1 MYSFYHKQLIASI
14 MQLICNVFNKKE
26 RMSTMQNVRIYA
38 RVSTAEQKK
47 KDISI
52 PVQIDACR
60 RYCTDHNYN
69 IVGTYIDNGYSASS
83 IKKRKEFKRMIE
95 DVRRDEYILFTRLDR
110 FSRNILDANKI
121 VEALDKK
128 NVSIVSI
135 FEDDI
140 NTSTADGRFMFNL
153 RVSLS
158 QREIEKDSERILD
171 VMQAKVAKGE
181 VLTGRL
187 PVGYK
192 IENKKPVIDK
202 SQIEMVKDTFSTYI
216 DTGNW
221 DVAARILSKKYNT
234 YISDTKVRGII
245 KNRRYIGEFRGIK
258 NYFPRIIDDE
268 TFFEANN
275 ISKNKYVKHS
285 KNEVTYLFSGL
296 LRCEFCGRRMASS
309 HRKNLSNSNY
319 YICSRRENGKTAQHF
334 AKSERKIEL
343 ALLNEFEKLLND
355 RILEL
360 DKAERKRNTLSEDN
374 ISKIKNLKTKMKRI
388 KNLYIDG
395 FISENEFKSKYSRTE
410 KELLELEMNCSTD
423 IEQKRERYQ
432 YILDNKIL
440 TLYKTFSR
448 EQKAIFWRTIIDHIV
463 VHKDDSLDIFLR

>member
-1 MYSFYHKQLIASI
+1 MH
-14 MQLICNVFNKKE
+14 
-26 RMSTMQNVRIYA
+26 NVRIYA

-52 PVQIDACR
+52 PVQLEACR
-60 RYCTDHNYN
+60 KYCADNNYN
-69 IVGTYIDNGYSASS
+69 VLGTYVDNGYSASS
-83 IKKRKEFKRMIE
+83 IKKRKEFQRMIDE
-95 DVRRDEYILFTRLDR
+95 VRRDEYILFTRLDR

-171 VMQAKVAKGE
+171 VMAAKLAKGE

-192 IENKKPVIDK
+192 IVDKKPVIDESK
-202 SQIEMVKDTFSTYI
+202 VEMVKDTFNTYI

-221 DVAARILSKKYNT
+221 DLTARMLSAKYDT
-234 YISDTKVRGII
+234 YISETKVKWMI
-245 KNRRYIGEFRGIK
+245 KNRRYIGEFRGIAD
-258 NYFPRIIDDE
+258 YFPKIIDDT

-285 KNEVTYLFSGL
+285 RNDVTYLFSGL
-296 LRCEFCGRRMASS
+296 LRCEVCGRRMASS
-309 HRKNLSNSNY
+309 HRKNQPNSSY
-319 YICSRRENGKTAQHF
+319 YICSNRKTGKTIQHF
-334 AKSERKIEL
+334 AKSERKIE
-343 ALLNEFEKLLND
+343 AKLLNEFENILND
-355 RILEL
+355 RIIELE
-360 DKAERKRNTLSEDN
+360 KAERKQSKLFDN
-374 ISKIKNLKTKMKRI
+374 FSRINNLKAKMKRT
-388 KNLYIDG
+388 KYLYIDG
-395 FISENEFKSKYSRTE
+395 FMNEDEFKARYKEMENE
-410 KELLELEMNCSTD
+410 LIQLEMTKNDDVTHKK
-423 IEQKRERYQ
+423 EQYQ
-432 YILDNKIL
+432 YILDNNIL
-440 TLYKTFSR
+440 SMYKGFSK
-448 EQKAIFWRTIIDHIV
+448 EQKAVFWRTIIDHIV
-463 VHKDDSLDIFLR
+463 VHKDGSLDIFIR